1 MQYKI
6 GDKVKILTDKFGA
19 AIVGLHGIVEDVE
32 PRVSTGM
39 VFVRGGNLPK
49 DIYGT
54 WNGEFAYWFKE
65 EEEVEIV

>member
-1 MQYKI
+1 MHYNI

-19 AIVGLHGIVEDVE
+19 AICGLNGIVEDVE
-32 PRVSTGM
+32 PRTQRKM
-39 VFVRGGNLPK
+39 ILVRGGNLPK

-54 WNGEFAYWFKE
+54 ENGEFCYWFL